1 MWKAAAWMPRTTTTH
16 FSPLSKTG
24 SDCRGWARPRTRL
37 PLPICY
43 LPAPARD
50 RRQRIARPDVDLARS
65 SVAPTFLIIFVADVM
80 VVDVVHEPA
89 RATTRATTI
98 AVATG
103 RPTRAFPTHAL
114 SSTGDD

>member
-1 MWKAAAWMPRTTTTH
+1 MWKAAAWTPRTTTTP

-24 SDCRGWARPRTRL
+24 SDCHASARPRTRL
-37 PLPICY
+37 PLRTCY
-43 LPAPARD
+43 LPARASD

-65 SVAPTFLIIFVADVM
+65 RVAPTFVIIFVADVM
-80 VVDVVHEPA
+80 VVDVVHESA

-98 AVATG
+98 AVATA